1 MTFNHLEIEPKWQKY
16 WKEHHTFKT
25 TEDPSKKTSTALDM
39 FPLSFRTRD
48 FMWDTQKV
56 IQQQMP
62 FLV

>member
-16 WKEHHTFKT
+16 WKETSYVQNNRRS
-25 TEDPSKKTSTALDM
+25 SKKNFYALDM
-39 FPLSFRTRD
+39 FPYPSGQGLHVGHPE
-48 FMWDTQKV
+48 V